1 MDEKFGFS
9 GKIVVYHVVQHWDI
23 NSTGLVT
30 NTCEC
35 SSAFYIESGSM
46 VKASSE
52 FDPLGVQK
60 ERVLHSMVKASGEFD
75 SLGVQKE
82 RVLHGMVK
90 ASSEFDPLGVQKERV
105 LHTTWLKC
113 CKLMSYLIMHTIKR
127 YKATTV
133 NLIVNDQYEFSPFYL
148 KNNKF

>member
-30 NTCEC
+30 NTCEY

-60 ERVLHSMVKASGEFD
+60 ERVLHSMVKAS
-75 SLGVQKE
+75 
-82 RVLHGMVK
+82 
-90 ASSEFDPLGVQKERV
+90 SEFDPLGVQKERV
-105 LHTTWLKC
+105 LHITWLKC

>member
-1 MDEKFGFS
+1 MDEKFGFG

-35 SSAFYIESGSM
+35 SSAFYIESGNM

-60 ERVLHSMVKASGEFD
+60 ERVLHI
-75 SLGVQKE
+75 
-82 RVLHGMVK
+82 
-90 ASSEFDPLGVQKERV
+90 
-105 LHTTWLKC
+105 TWLKC